1 MEKEE
6 RLILEAVKLRIEL
19 QNQFNNGVDLKS
31 KEYIEN
37 CKKMNSLLIEW
48 AKYYVIRFIKDK
60 DEKDTIKHR
69 EIYKELLEKN
79 ISNGEGYEL
88 IRKHNQELCE
98 VVIKKEKELKGD
110 K

>member
-6 RLILEAVKLRIEL
+6 RLLLEAVKLRIEL
-19 QNQFNNGVDLKS
+19 QNQFKNGVDLKS

-48 AKYYVIRFIKDK
+48 AKYYVVRFIKDK

-69 EIYKELLEKN
+69 KIYKELLEKN
-79 ISNGEGYEL
+79 ISNSEGYEL

-98 VVIKKEKELKGD
+98 VVIKKEKELRGD